1 MEENI
6 RIQLVEINRLIR
18 YDKSKTLLEQTND
31 YDLSNIDNQQ
41 YGNQDRLS
49 NYDYNPLA
57 KIIDNNYDG
66 DIDDYMKDVS
76 SSNSIKYK
84 GNKKPTKPTVDRGEG
99 YYLDKEGKTKY
110 PNGYW
115 LITYNSP
122 RYKEYYKNTIQPIL
136 DLNNRSNSTQAGMP
150 PFTLLRGK
158 YKENVFKIYKQD
170 LKEWEDRQ
178 ESPLA
183 FLSDWDAHDWLETAE
198 LITGLIG
205 MIPIPPVIL
214 VGNLLSMGF
223 GAANAALY
231 HSEGNNYDASI
242 ALGLALIPGPEIIR
256 IGKELAKPGKIVV
269 KDGVKQLTDDGA
281 KLIDDA
287 IKANWKSS
295 LSASLKSTFE
305 GNVGGFL
312 KYMLLV
318 YKRLPRMAKFYITI
332 AGFPLT
338 MEQLYYLWTLSL
350 TPEEQLNEREKVIK
364 SELKPVMDIIKRPD
378 KFILDCTKAFVNWLS
393 DEEVELIG
401 EIDEN
406 MFENIKPDR
415 TDEQTISAIERLI
428 KKSSEETD

>member
-1 MEENI
+1 
-6 RIQLVEINRLIR
+6 
-18 YDKSKTLLEQTND
+18 
-31 YDLSNIDNQQ
+31 
-41 YGNQDRLS
+41 
-49 NYDYNPLA
+49 
-57 KIIDNNYDG
+57 
-66 DIDDYMKDVS
+66 
-76 SSNSIKYK
+76 
-84 GNKKPTKPTVDRGEG
+84 
-99 YYLDKEGKTKY
+99 
-110 PNGYW
+110 
-115 LITYNSP
+115 
-122 RYKEYYKNTIQPIL
+122 
-136 DLNNRSNSTQAGMP
+136 
-150 PFTLLRGK
+150 
-158 YKENVFKIYKQD
+158 
-170 LKEWEDRQ
+170 
-178 ESPLA
+178 
-183 FLSDWDAHDWLETAE
+183 
-198 LITGLIG
+198 
-205 MIPIPPVIL
+205 
-214 VGNLLSMGF
+214 MGF